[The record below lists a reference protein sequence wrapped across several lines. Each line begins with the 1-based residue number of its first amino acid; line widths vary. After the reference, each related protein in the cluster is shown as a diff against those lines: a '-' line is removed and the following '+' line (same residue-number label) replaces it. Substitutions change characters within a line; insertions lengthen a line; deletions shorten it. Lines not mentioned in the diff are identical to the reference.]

1 MGPEYPNLTFL
12 PQKNEVC
19 NSYTLGKCVW
29 GSYCHRSHGEPS
41 ESVVSQVIDEVSLFL
56 GCILYILLTA
66 YIKDVKDVELV
77 IKRHFIFRSLTDGVD
92 IG

>member
-1 MGPEYPNLTFL
+1 MGLELTFL
-12 PQKNEVC
+12 PQKNEIC
-19 NSYTLGKCVW
+19 LLYLSGKCIW

-41 ESVVSQVIDEVSLFL
+41 ESVASQVVDEVSLFL

-66 YIKDVKDVELV
+66 YVKDVKDIELV
-77 IKRHFIFRSLTDGVD
+77 IKCRFLFLSSTDGVD